1 MKEFTY
7 DKKKFE
13 LETLMNH
20 YTCMFNAKDLS
31 PLAYKEIQKINPKF
45 PHIDDGGFWE
55 KLNAV
60 FLEFYSMNLDN
71 LEKYLTEGIEGEPFR
86 RTRIFELIKQ
96 KKVQ

>member
-1 MKEFTY
+1 MEEVID
-7 DKKKFE
+7 DKKRFE
-13 LETLMNH
+13 MEMILAN

-31 PLAYKEIQKINPKF
+31 PFAYKEIQKINPKF
-45 PHIDDGGFWE
+45 PHIDDGDFWG

-60 FLEFYSMNLDN
+60 FLESYSMDLAN

-86 RTRIFELIKQ
+86 RTRIFELIRQ